1 MKNKLAK
8 TRAPGAG
15 RSTGPEME
23 NAALPVDGMNLPAS
37 GVPHAGRE
45 PALALHMSLPGTQL
59 DILLGGPHPL
69 LVELVRH
76 LARTA
81 TRADHAGTQPT
92 STNVD
97 MTQENL

>member
-1 MKNKLAK
+1 MKTKLAQ
-8 TRAPGAG
+8 TRTPGAG

-23 NAALPVDGMNLPAS
+23 DAALSVDGVDLPAS
-37 GVPHAGRE
+37 DATHASRE
-45 PALALHMSLPGTQL
+45 PALALHMGLPSTRL
-59 DILLGGPHPL
+59 DAVLGGPHPL

-81 TRADHAGTQPT
+81 ARADHACTPPT
-92 STNVD
+92 LINVD